1 MAMVHYEIQ
10 MQEQACMEQ
19 AAVEALLS
27 EFI

>member
-1 MAMVHYEIQ
+1 MAMVHYQIQ